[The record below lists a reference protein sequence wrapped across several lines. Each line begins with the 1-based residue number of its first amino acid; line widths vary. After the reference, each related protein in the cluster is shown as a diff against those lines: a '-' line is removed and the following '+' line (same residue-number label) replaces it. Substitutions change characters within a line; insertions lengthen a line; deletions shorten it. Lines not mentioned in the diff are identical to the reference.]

1 LTEFWAVSLSQ
12 NGLDSSLTEILAV
25 SKTAKAGIVNVSAS
39 PSLTEFGAVSQNQNG
54 EYFGLSAAVLNISP
68 QPKPT
73 EGAVSAA
80 PSGFPRFFNLDRDL
94 GGL

>member
-1 LTEFWAVSLSQ
+1 MRPKLIQ
-12 NGLDSSLTEILAV
+12 
-25 SKTAKAGIVNVSAS
+25 AS
-39 PSLTEFGAVSQNQNG
+39 PSLERFLKNKNG
-54 EYFGLSAAVLNISP
+54 EYFGFSAAVLNISP